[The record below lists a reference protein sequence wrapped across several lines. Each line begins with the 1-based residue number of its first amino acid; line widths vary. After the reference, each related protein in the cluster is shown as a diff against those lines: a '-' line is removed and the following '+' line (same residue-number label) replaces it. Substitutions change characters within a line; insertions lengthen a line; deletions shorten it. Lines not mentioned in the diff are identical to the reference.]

1 MFASVFSWQNSI
13 SLSPA
18 SFHIPRSK
26 FACYPRCFLTS
37 YFCIPVPYDEKD
49 QEAFPVMEAKGIRNS
64 IIGSSKDGE
73 NEVDLRHILE
83 RNL

>member
-1 MFASVFSWQNSI
+1 M
-13 SLSPA
+13 
-18 SFHIPRSK
+18 
-26 FACYPRCFLTS
+26 TS
-37 YFCIPVPYDEKD
+37 YFCIPVPYNEKD

>member
-1 MFASVFSWQNSI
+1 MKSCGR
-13 SLSPA
+13 SPA
-18 SFHIPRSK
+18 AAAAAKSRQSCPTLCDPIDSSPPGFQWDS
-26 FACYPRCFLTS
+26 
-37 YFCIPVPYDEKD
+37 PYNETD
-49 QEAFPVMEAKGIRNS
+49 QEAFPVMKAKGIRNS